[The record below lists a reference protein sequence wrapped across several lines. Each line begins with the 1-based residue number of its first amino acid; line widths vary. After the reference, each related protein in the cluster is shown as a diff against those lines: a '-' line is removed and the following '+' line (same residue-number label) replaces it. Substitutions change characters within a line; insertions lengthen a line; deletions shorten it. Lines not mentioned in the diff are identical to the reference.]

1 MAATPRIQHVTITVA
16 DRGDLPSVEQFYS
29 LIGGVPL
36 VRPEPLQED
45 TPGAWLGFGETQ
57 VHLVLGQPVGEPAH
71 FAVDLGGE
79 AEFDRVI
86 EALSSKG
93 FAPTPHRDLWGAR
106 RSFVNDPAGNLVE
119 LFETP
124 PPSIP
129 EAEASSGE

>member
-16 DRGDLPSVEQFYS
+16 DRKDLPSVERFYS

-57 VHLVLGQPVGEPAH
+57 VHLVLGKPVAEPAH
-71 FAVDLGGE
+71 FAVDLGGKE
-79 AEFDRVI
+79 EYDRVL
-86 EALSSKG
+86 ENLSREG
-93 FAPTPHRDLWGAR
+93 FSTEPHRDLWGAR

-119 LFETP
+119 LFEFP
-124 PPSIP
+124 PSSIP
-129 EAEASSGE
+129 EG